1 MNNNS
6 NNEGDNLNIFFSNP
20 NNNEP
25 KPDLMAQSQA
35 IKQNTVNPEPISTQS
50 PDLMNQTPNIINQTI
65 QPNNQQ
71 ALNYNDIQT
80 PTSVNNQTI
89 QPNILEPKSINNA
102 QSPIPMN
109 QAPNISN
116 PSPQPINQQTTNFS
130 DIQNQTPTPVNNQTI
145 QPNIVEP
152 KPINSVPITN
162 NAQPQSTINNQ
173 AMPNNIQQPI
183 NIESDEELL
192 KAYVGKNYD
201 KITKK
206 KFNFSAFFF
215 GSLYLCYRKMLL
227 FGLLLFIITIIAT
240 NFISPI
246 ISLLLMFIMG
256 LATNQ
261 FYINYANKKIKQ
273 IKDKHPDSS
282 REELISLCTSKG
294 GTSFP
299 RLIVGLIIQ
308 LIVAII
314 VALILSIIG
323 LSSLFG
329 NLINDFMN
337 RNNSGF
343 NTTFEGA
350 NGVIIYD
357 SSININDEFHLTPV
371 GPFQDESDEYGYEY
385 GFRYEE
391 SADIFNECS
400 FSLYAV
406 TGFSDGD
413 DLIRQLV
420 ESNSDNIV
428 DNIATQSINDINW
441 TWFSETDRIG
451 TTYHY
456 GTTKDNKAYLFEYQ
470 IDRGTSLDCDSYRE
484 TILNSIVK
492 E

>member
-1 MNNNS
+1 M
-6 NNEGDNLNIFFSNP
+6 
-20 NNNEP
+20 
-25 KPDLMAQSQA
+25 
-35 IKQNTVNPEPISTQS
+35 
-50 PDLMNQTPNIINQTI
+50 IINGEGHVLGRLASVTSKSL
-65 QPNNQQ
+65 
-71 ALNYNDIQT
+71 LNGEEVI
-80 PTSVNNQTI
+80 
-89 QPNILEPKSINNA
+89 ILNA
-102 QSPIPMN
+102 EKIMITGSKDWAYAKYKQRVDRAI
-109 QAPNISN
+109 ISN
-116 PSPQPINQQTTNFS
+116 PRDLGHKYPRRPD
-130 DIQNQTPTPVNNQTI
+130 DIFRRTVRGMLPY
-145 QPNIVEP
+145 
-152 KPINSVPITN
+152 KKSKGRS
-162 NAQPQSTINNQ
+162 AYKG
-173 AMPNNIQQPI
+173 
-183 NIESDEELL
+183 L

-299 RLIVGLIIQ
+299 RLIVGFIIQ

-428 DNIATQSINDINW
+428 DNIATQSINNINW

-451 TTYHY
+451 TTYYY
-456 GTTKDNKAYLFEYQ
+456 GTTKDNKAYLFKYQ
-470 IDRGTSLDCDSYRE
+470 IERGTSLDCDSYRE